1 MWDFRHK
8 FMLMV
13 EGYLR
18 LAGYKEIV
26 AIMGLK
32 FSFDL
37 KSSKGTLC
45 VFEIGVQPTKFHMI
59 LYELAYINISSV
71 NVISD
76 EAYDKAIKNKSKFEP
91 NVKVK
96 IDQAVICNPEFTENH
111 KNGTYPQI
119 VENSIKEAVEFY
131 VNQILLPEEKR
142 STFVDR
148 I

>member
-1 MWDFRHK
+1 
-8 FMLMV
+8 MLMV

-45 VFEIGVQPTKFHMI
+45 VFEIGLEPTKFHMI

-71 NVISD
+71 NIISD
-76 EAYDKAIKNKSKFEP
+76 EAYDKSLQNKNKFDP
-91 NVKVK
+91 DVKVK
-96 IDQAVICNPEFTENH
+96 ID
-111 KNGTYPQI
+111 
-119 VENSIKEAVEFY
+119 
-131 VNQILLPEEKR
+131 
-142 STFVDR
+142 
-148 I
+148 

>member
-1 MWDFRHK
+1 
-8 FMLMV
+8 
-13 EGYLR
+13 
-18 LAGYKEIV
+18 
-26 AIMGLK
+26 MGLK

-71 NVISD
+71 NIISD
-76 EAYDKAIKNKSKFEP
+76 EAYDKALQNKSKFDP
-91 NVKVK
+91 NVKVN
-96 IDQAVICNPEFTENH
+96 IDQAVIFNPNFTETH
-111 KNGTYPQI
+111 AKGTYPQI
-119 VENSIKEAVEFY
+119 VEKSIKDAVEFY
-131 VNQILLPEEKR
+131 INQTLLPEEKR